1 MKKLFTP
8 ISLLAFLLA
17 LIVAIPALAAV
28 AETPTEAALDAA
40 KIHAPHAWGWF
51 FQHDKSELGARMV
64 DFHNYVFAIITVI
77 TIGVIG
83 LMAYIII
90 KFRARPGREASKT
103 THNTLIEVVWTLV
116 PTLIVV
122 AIIVPSMKL
131 LFYMDRTENADMT
144 LKVVG
149 YQWYWGYELPEYG
162 VPEFES
168 RIIPE
173 KDLKKG
179 DMRLLEVD
187 QELVLPVGKTI
198 RVLVTG
204 DPNGV
209 IHAWGVPSLKFKRDT
224 VPGRINEGWINI
236 AEPGVYYGQCYE
248 LCGPEHAFM
257 PIKIRAVTEPEFE
270 DWVTKMGGKVPGL
283 VSVAEG
289 EQPAVEGG
297 AIEAKEEKAA
307 APKATEVKTTEAAAA
322 APAQEKKVEETTK
335 K

>member
-1 MKKLFTP
+1 MKKLFT
-8 ISLLAFLLA
+8 LAFLLT
-17 LIVAIPALAAV
+17 LVAVAPALA
-28 AETPTEAALDAA
+28 EGPTAAALEAAH
-40 KIHAPHAWGWF
+40 IHAPHIWGWF
-51 FQHDKSELGARMV
+51 FQDDKSELGQRMV
-64 DFHNYVFAIITVI
+64 GFHNYVFAIISVI
-77 TIGVIG
+77 TVLVIG
-83 LMAYIII
+83 LMAYIVVR
-90 KFRARPGREASKT
+90 FRARPGVEASKT
-103 THNTLIEVVWTLV
+103 THNTLIEIIWTLV

-131 LFYMDRTENADMT
+131 LFFVDHTDKADFT

-149 YQWYWGYELPEYG
+149 YQWYWGYELPDYS

-209 IHAWGVPSLKFKRDT
+209 IHAWGIASLKFKRDT
-224 VPGRINEGWINI
+224 VPGRINEGWIKI

-248 LCGPEHAFM
+248 LCGPDHAFM
-257 PIKIRAVTEPEFE
+257 PIKIRAVSEPEFE

-283 VSVAEG
+283 TSVAEG
-289 EQPAVEGG
+289 ETPAVAGEVAKDAKADVKAQAKTEGKV
-297 AIEAKEEKAA
+297 AEAKAVE
-307 APKATEVKTTEAAAA
+307 AT
-322 APAQEKKVEETTK
+322 PATQEKKVEETTK